1 MGRTQT
7 ATQSP
12 QSQAV
17 ASWAKS
23 CPLGDFIQLCRNLG
37 INSNIPIRRRDE
49 ESTANAHSKLLLLF
63 HAPPPLFNPSI
74 NNNKTQKPHFLD
86 SLAASVLDVVCFL
99 SNRCREWPTQGRD
112 HNTGKGLLL
121 ASKGESIWFIV
132 GGQIGGD
139 SRDLP
144 QHHRHGTI

>member
-63 HAPPPLFNPSI
+63 HAPPPFLTPALI
-74 NNNKTQKPHFLD
+74 TTKPRNHTSWTPLQPVFWMWSAFCQTD
-86 SLAASVLDVVCFL
+86 AGSDPHKA
-99 SNRCREWPTQGRD
+99 ETTTQG
-112 HNTGKGLLL
+112 KGFFLQARVK
-121 ASKGESIWFIV
+121 ASGS
-132 GGQIGGD
+132 
-139 SRDLP
+139 
-144 QHHRHGTI
+144 